1 MAKIHY
7 DIPDLRAF
15 SELARTGGF
24 NRAAEAL
31 AITSSALSR
40 RIAKLEA
47 AVGGDLVARSTRGMS
62 LTPLGQR
69 LLARAEPLLSAL
81 DESVNEASRIARG
94 LEGQVI
100 VGCVSSIAYSLL
112 PEAIAAFRSEYENV
126 RVSLRDG
133 EGPQVMNALQA
144 QEVEFAITTFSK
156 RPAEVVSEAI
166 ASDPFVV
173 VCSELHPLAKQR
185 RLTWLQLREYRL
197 VGFRSSSSSRRV
209 LDAALARHQLELDWF
224 DEVDQLSSLVGYL
237 RSGHFV
243 GVVPRMLSRYI
254 PHVVAVPVSGHRV
267 ERKIY
272 LARRK
277 DTPLSKTALAL
288 WQCVARVAGSQSSAE
303 VSKTR

>member
-24 NRAAEAL
+24 NRAAESL

-47 AVGGDLVARSTRGMS
+47 SVGGALVARSTRGMT
-62 LTPLGQR
+62 LTVLGRR
-69 LLARAEPLLSAL
+69 LLARSEPLLSAL
-81 DESVNEASRIARG
+81 DESVNEAARIARG
-94 LEGQVI
+94 LEGQVVLGSI
-100 VGCVSSIAYSLL
+100 SSMGYSLV
-112 PEAIAAFRSEYENV
+112 PEAIAAFRAEHPDV
-126 RVSLRDG
+126 RVCLRDAD
-133 EGPQVMNALQA
+133 GPQVMAALQA
-144 QEVEFAITTFSK
+144 QEVEFAVTTYAQK
-156 RPAEVVSEAI
+156 PQELVTQTI
-166 ASDPFVV
+166 AVDPFVV
-173 VCSELHPLAKQR
+173 VCSPSHPIASIQ
-185 RLTWLQLREYRL
+185 RLTWEALSAHRL

-209 LDAALARHQLELDWF
+209 LDTALARHQVDLGWF

-243 GVVPRMLSRYI
+243 AVVPRLLSR
-254 PHVVAVPVSGHRV
+254 HVPETVALTVRGHRI

-277 DTPLSKTALAL
+277 DTPLSQPAEAL
-288 WQCVARVAGSQSSAE
+288 WKCIVDVARTMA
-303 VSKTR
+303 